1 MFIRKN
7 MATSVR
13 FHAVEPLLKA
23 VEMIPKVS
31 KPVRMP

>member
-1 MFIRKN
+1 MEII
-7 MATSVR
+7 VR